1 VLRLYVICV
10 ALTVGCRDSEL
21 VKLEKTRDEVC
32 ECKSVKC
39 AEAALDHVP
48 KSNVEPSPRAQRI
61 AREML
66 DCLAALYDQD
76 RPTQDPDAPSE
87 PEPTDPASARRP

>member
-1 VLRLYVICV
+1 MYSWPVLRLYVICV
-10 ALTVGCRDSEL
+10 ALTAGACRDNEL
-21 VKLEKTRDEVC
+21 AKLTKTRDEVC
-32 ECKSVKC
+32 ACKTVKC

-66 DCLAALYDQD
+66 DCLAALYDAG
-76 RPTQDPDAPSE
+76 RPTQDPDAP
-87 PEPTDPASARRP
+87 DPAPAP